1 MLQLALAKSCATA
14 ALWQSLTMNT
24 TQRAAIG
31 LDFGTTNTVVA
42 TSSSQGG
49 AAVVPFKLQSAIEG
63 RVHSTFRSAMCFWE
77 DENDSVRDLR
87 FEAGPWA
94 IERFIDDPTD
104 CRFLQSFKTFAASP
118 LFSDTFIHGRKFAFE
133 QLLAAF
139 LEKLRAHA
147 GASLASLPKHLVAG
161 RPVNFAGAN
170 ANEAIAL
177 RRYEKA
183 FNAVGF
189 EEITYVYEPVA
200 AAYFFAQRLTKAATV
215 LVADFGGGTS
225 DFSIIR
231 FEPHAGQLVSIPLA
245 HSGVAIAGDV
255 FDYRTLEHAILP
267 QLGYRSK
274 YKSIDKLLEMPTHY
288 HHRFAQWSQ
297 LALMKSPQTLRELRE
312 FLRYAIERD
321 GLAKFLA
328 IIEND
333 LGYPLYK
340 AVSDAKAGL
349 SDRESATLSFSS
361 RGVGYDLALEAVIE
375 RTAFEQWIASDLRG
389 IEAAVDEALASAKLD
404 PTEID
409 RVFLTGGTSF
419 VPSVRAI
426 FESRFDPARI
436 ETGDQLESI
445 AYGLAL
451 IAASDN
457 PKAWA
462 VDYN

>member
-1 MLQLALAKSCATA
+1 MTHSVSRLAL
-14 ALWQSLTMNT
+14 
-24 TQRAAIG
+24 G
-31 LDFGTTNTVVA
+31 LDFGTTNTVIAV
-42 TSSSQGG
+42 SSQKSE
-49 AAVVPFKLQSAIEG
+49 AAVVPFKLQSTVDE
-63 RVHSTFRSAMCFWE
+63 RVYSTFRSAMCFWE

-118 LFSDTFIHGRKFAFE
+118 LFSETFIHGRKFTFE

-139 LEKLRAHA
+139 LEKLRVHA
-147 GASLASLPKHLVAG
+147 GTPLAQLPKHLVAG
-161 RPVNFAGAN
+161 RPVNFAGSN
-170 ANEAIAL
+170 ANEVLAL
-177 RRYEKA
+177 ERYERA
-183 FNAVGF
+183 FTAVGF
-189 EEITYVYEPVA
+189 ETITYVYEPVA

-231 FEPHAGQLVSIPLA
+231 FEPHEGKLTSIPLS
-245 HSGVAIAGDV
+245 HSGVAVAGDV
-255 FDYRTLEHAILP
+255 FDYRILEHAILP
-267 QLGYRSK
+267 QLGYRAK
-274 YKSIDKLLEMPTHY
+274 YKSIDKLLEVPTHY

-297 LALMKSPQTLRELRE
+297 LALMKSPKVLRELRE
-312 FLRYAIERD
+312 YLRYAIERD

-328 IIEND
+328 IVEND

-340 AVSDAKAGL
+340 AVSDAKAEL
-349 SDRESATLSFSS
+349 STRDATRFVFNARSID
-361 RGVGYDLALEAVIE
+361 YDFTLEANIDRV
-375 RTAFEQWIASDLRG
+375 AFEQWIADDLYA
-389 IEAAVDEALASAKLD
+389 IEAAVDEALARAKLESK
-404 PTEID
+404 EID

-426 FESRFDPARI
+426 FDARFDPTTI

-451 IAASDN
+451 IAASER
-457 PKAWA
+457 PEMWSS
-462 VDYN
+462 Y